1 MKWIIFAIFAATITL
16 ISSRI
21 FPGLLHTFQ
30 VASLSVPY
38 AFLLF
43 VGLAWFAH
51 RAVKGGK

>member
-1 MKWIIFAIFAATITL
+1 MKWIIFAIFSGAITL
-16 ISSRI
+16 ILARI

-51 RAVKGGK
+51 RTVKGGK